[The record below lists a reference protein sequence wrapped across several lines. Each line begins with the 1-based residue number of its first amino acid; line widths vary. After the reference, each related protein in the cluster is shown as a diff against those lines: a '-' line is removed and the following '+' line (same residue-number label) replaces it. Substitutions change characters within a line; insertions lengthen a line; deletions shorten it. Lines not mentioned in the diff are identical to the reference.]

1 MTVMFHVII
10 INKKVIITLF
20 IYISTFKNRCLKSA
34 LTEITK
40 AEKGRT
46 LGTIKLN
53 RSNRDQ
59 KTKRIKQRVMLL
71 KATKENK
78 LVSWK

>member
-1 MTVMFHVII
+1 MTVMSHVII
-10 INKKVIITLF
+10 IKKIINNYLFTLEPL
-20 IYISTFKNRCLKSA
+20 KKRCLKNA

-53 RSNRDQ
+53 RSNRPKD
-59 KTKRIKQRVMLL
+59 
-71 KATKENK
+71 
-78 LVSWK
+78 